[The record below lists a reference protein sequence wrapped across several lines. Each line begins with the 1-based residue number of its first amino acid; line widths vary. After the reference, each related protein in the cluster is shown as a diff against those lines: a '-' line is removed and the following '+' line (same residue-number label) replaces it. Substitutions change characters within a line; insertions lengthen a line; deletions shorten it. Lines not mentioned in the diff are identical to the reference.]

1 MTVFFLA
8 VSALGMLVFF
18 LLRLREERGGRQGPV
33 SRISGA
39 ETIGDGELLQD
50 VHQSVMG
57 DESVLLAVADG
68 TGSGGSGKLAAGMA
82 AQVAVSLYAANE
94 AACMRQ
100 PAYYFRRVFYSANK
114 RLLAL
119 MGDGAGRASAA
130 LALVADGCLHYGV
143 VGSCRVA
150 LFRQGDLIPLCEG
163 QTISSA
169 ARKRY
174 REGKLT
180 RRETAALLDE
190 ERAYN
195 FLGQDGISEP
205 ELSPEPIPLEKGDL
219 VVLMT
224 EGVFHALSWRSIE
237 EALAGREAARV
248 IEQVKG
254 APGDGK
260 DNASLLVMDYQGD
273 Y

>member
-1 MTVFFLA
+1 MTAFLLA

-18 LLRLREERGGRQGPV
+18 LLRLQEERRGQAGAV

-39 ETIGDGELLQD
+39 ETIGDAELLQD
-50 VHQSVMG
+50 VHTSVMG
-57 DESVLLAVADG
+57 EESVLLAIADG
-68 TGSGGSGKLAAGMA
+68 MGSGGSGKLAAGMA
-82 AQVAVSLYAANE
+82 ADVAVSLYAANE
-94 AACMRQ
+94 AACVRQ
-100 PAYYFRRVFYSANK
+100 PAYYFRRVFYGANK
-114 RLLAL
+114 RLLSL

-143 VGSCRVA
+143 VGGCRIA

-163 QTISSA
+163 QTISAA
-169 ARKRY
+169 ARQRY
-174 REGKLT
+174 REGKLS
-180 RRETAALLDE
+180 RREAAALLDE

-205 ELSPEPIPLEKGDL
+205 ELSPEPLPLEKGDL

-224 EGVFHALSWRSIE
+224 EGVFHALSWQGIE
-237 EALAGREAARV
+237 EALHGRDAARV
-248 IEQVKG
+248 IERVKG

-260 DNASLLVMDYQGD
+260 ENASLLVMDYQGD